1 MRKTTIAIDD
11 DKLAKV
17 REILGTDGITQTV
30 DRALHEILV
39 QQARRR
45 DAEWLR
51 TNDDLRDP
59 EIMVNAWR
67 S

>member
-11 DKLAKV
+11 DKLAQV
-17 REILGTDGITQTV
+17 RQILGTNGITQTV
-30 DRALHEILV
+30 DRALHEVLV

-59 EIMVNAWR
+59 AVMAGAWR

>member
-11 DKLAKV
+11 DKLARV

-39 QQARRR
+39 QQARQR

-59 EIMVNAWR
+59 EIMANAWR

>member
-11 DKLAKV
+11 DKLAQV
-17 REILGTDGITQTV
+17 RQILGTDGITQTV
-30 DRALHEILV
+30 DRALHEVLV

-45 DAEWLR
+45 TAEWLR
-51 TNDDLRDP
+51 TNDDLRDS
-59 EIMVNAWR
+59 EVMANAWR